1 MALARAKTLALVPLL
16 LLGACSGGLP
26 QGVKKEALIE
36 NVGAAIGDPATCV
49 VLVEA
54 GTGKVLWRSSNM
66 TVCTV
71 ERQACTRPGTTTVL
85 DLAEATAKSGETLT
99 TGCESVSWA
108 AGPTTREGV
117 AYAAVMYGE
126 RALPGMEIAR
136 RLDGAFKNSGL

>member
-1 MALARAKTLALVPLL
+1 MAAARAAALALVPVL

-26 QGVKKEALIE
+26 PGVDKEALIT

-49 VLVEA
+49 VLAEA

-85 DLAEATAKSGETLT
+85 AVAEQAAKGSAIV

-108 AGPTTREGV
+108 AGPTAREGV
-117 AYAAVMYGE
+117 VFAAVMYGE
-126 RALPGMEIAR
+126 RALPGREIAL
-136 RLDGAFKNSGL
+136 RLDSAFRKSGL